1 MEVDESSVWN
11 NKASF
16 GIIELRII
24 PNDVILFRMIE
35 TYCSKRAFCA
45 CVILAVAPNQTLQTP
60 CHIWRNAENAVAL
73 DEISWMDDIAAADSV
88 FVLLTEA
95 QK

>member
-1 MEVDESSVWN
+1 M
-11 NKASF
+11 SF

-35 TYCSKRAFCA
+35 AYCSKRAFCA
-45 CVILAVAPNQTLQTP
+45 CVILAVAPNQTSQTP
-60 CHIWRNAENAVAL
+60 RHIWRNAKNAVAL
-73 DEISWMDDIAAADSV
+73 DEIFGVDDIAAADSV
-88 FVLLTEA
+88 LILLAEA